1 MIEFD
6 DAESRRVEAAYRTAD
21 VVEQRRLMLEAL
33 RLAPGESVLDVGS
46 GPGLLAAEMAAA
58 LGPMGAVQGLEPSE
72 SMRALAQAR
81 ALADDAAPMAFV
93 SGDAAAL
100 PFEDASFDVVVS
112 TQVYEYVP
120 DMAAALAEAHR
131 VLRPKGCLAVLD
143 TDWDSIVWHSSD
155 DERMR
160 RVLSAW
166 DEHLADPHLPRRM
179 TGLMREAG
187 FEVTERQ
194 TIPLLNAGWDPDTFS
209 RHLIGFISAF
219 VPGRQGITED
229 EVAAWAQDLV
239 DQGPDYF
246 FSLNRYLFIAE
257 R

>member
-1 MIEFD
+1 
-6 DAESRRVEAAYRTAD
+6 
-21 VVEQRRLMLEAL
+21 
-33 RLAPGESVLDVGS
+33 
-46 GPGLLAAEMAAA
+46 
-58 LGPMGAVQGLEPSE
+58 
-72 SMRALAQAR
+72 MRALARAR
-81 ALADDAAPMAFV
+81 ELADDAAPMAFV

-112 TQVYEYVP
+112 TQVYEYVADLP
-120 DMAAALAEAHR
+120 PALAEAHR

-143 TDWDSIVWHSSD
+143 TDWASIVWRSSD
-155 DERMR
+155 DARMR
-160 RVLSAW
+160 RLLVAW
-166 DEHLADPHLPRRM
+166 DEHLAHPHLPQSLTPLLRD
-179 TGLMREAG
+179 AG
-187 FEVTERQ
+187 FRVTERT
-194 TIPLLNAGWDPDTFS
+194 TIPLLNAGWDPDTYS

-229 EVAAWAQDLV
+229 EVAAWAHDLV